1 MSLLRT
7 EGYAIVSADGMIADR
22 NRHMPDGL
30 KIPAD
35 VQFFN
40 DGLDSAVLIVH
51 GGHSHEEQGAV
62 SDRRRRLV
70 VTNSVASMAE
80 HPHIPNASL
89 WNPAGMSF
97 DEACTVMAVTSG
109 NAAVTGGAGVFGLFL
124 DIGFDAFH
132 LSRAGKVLIPGGRPV
147 FPEVPERTP
156 EQVLTEHGLTPGP
169 VRVLDVEAQA
179 TLVTW
184 ADARRGPIATG

>member
-7 EGYAIVSADGMIADR
+7 VGYAIVSADGMIADR

-40 DGLDSAVLIVH
+40 DGLDSAALIVH

-70 VTNSVASMAE
+70 VTNSVATIAD
-80 HPHIPNASL
+80 HPHLPNARL
-89 WNPAGMSF
+89 WNPAGMPF
-97 DEACTVMAVTSG
+97 DEACKVMGVTSG
-109 NAAVTGGAGVFGLFL
+109 KAAVTGGARVFELFL

-147 FPEVPERTP
+147 FPQVPARRP
-156 EQVLTEHGLTPGP
+156 EQVLTEHGLAPGP
-169 VRVLDVEAQA
+169 VRILDTEAQA

-184 ADARRGPIATG
+184 VAARRGSIAT

>member
-30 KIPAD
+30 KVPAD
-35 VQFFN
+35 VQFFK
-40 DGLDSAVLIVH
+40 DGLDSAALIVH
-51 GGHSHEEQGAV
+51 GGHSHEEQGSV

-70 VTNSVASMAE
+70 VTNSVATIAD
-80 HPHIPNASL
+80 HPHLPNARL
-89 WNPAGMSF
+89 WNPTGMSF
-97 DEACTVMAVTSG
+97 DEACKVMGVTSG
-109 NAAVTGGAGVFGLFL
+109 KVAVTGGAGVFGLFL
-124 DIGFDAFH
+124 DIGIDAFH
-132 LSRAGKVLIPGGRPV
+132 LSRAGKVFIPGGRPV
-147 FPEVPERTP
+147 FPQVPALTP

-169 VRVLDVEAQA
+169 VRVLDDDAQA

-184 ADARRGPIATG
+184 VAARQGSIAT

>member
-1 MSLLRT
+1 
-7 EGYAIVSADGMIADR
+7 
-22 NRHMPDGL
+22 MPDGL

-35 VQFFN
+35 VLFFN

-70 VTNSVASMAE
+70 VTGSVATMTD
-80 HPHIPNASL
+80 HPHRPNARL

-97 DEACTVMAVTSG
+97 DEACKAMGVTSG
-109 NAAVTGGAGVFGLFL
+109 KAAVTGGAGVFGLFL

-147 FPEVPERTP
+147 FAEVPERTP
-156 EQVLTEHGLTPGP
+156 EQVLTEHGLAPGP
-169 VRVLDVEAQA
+169 VRILDTEAQA

-184 ADARRGPIATG
+184 AAARQGPIAT

>member
-7 EGYAIVSADGMIADR
+7 EGYAIVSADGMIADS

-40 DGLDSAVLIVH
+40 DGLDSAALIVH

-70 VTNSVASMAE
+70 VTTSVATMTD
-80 HPHIPNASL
+80 HPHIPNANL
-89 WNPAGMSF
+89 WNPAGVSF
-97 DEACTVMAVTSG
+97 DEACKAMGVTSG
-109 NAAVTGGAGVFGLFL
+109 KAAVTGGAGVFGLFL

-147 FPEVPERTP
+147 FPEVPARTP
-156 EQVLTEHGLTPGP
+156 EQVLTEYGLTPGP
-169 VRVLDVEAQA
+169 VRVLDDQAQA

-184 ADARRGPIATG
+184 VAARQGSIAT